1 MKTQRWLFLLVI
13 MILLAGFPLASA
25 HAQGWDK
32 PAKPGW
38 KDGEVKRGWIVS
50 KIHHMTLEEKVG
62 QLFMIQIYGQTPED
76 PNYEQTNLAEHR
88 GGKNFAEIINKY
100 HIGGVIYYNWNGNIG
115 MPLDAHQVQSL
126 SNGIQNISMKQKL
139 PIPLLIAT
147 DQEGGIVARVRT
159 PATEFPG
166 NMALGATR
174 SAKYAKETAQIMGSE
189 IRSLGINMDLAPDF
203 DVNVNPKNPV
213 IGVRSFSENPDLVS
227 KLGVSQVEGY
237 QSQNVIATAKHFP
250 GHGDTDVDSHF
261 GLPIIY
267 HDWKTLWNVDLK
279 PFRAGIKSGIG
290 AIMTAHIVV
299 PALDDSGMPATLSKP
314 IMTGLLRDKLDYN
327 GLVITDALGMSGANV
342 LPPDEVPVKA
352 FQAGA
357 DILLNPPDFPL
368 AYNAVLNAV
377 KNGEISKK
385 RLDESVYRILSAKMK
400 MGLFKDPY
408 VSSSELKQIGS
419 PEHLAVAKEITNK
432 SITLVK
438 NNNHILPLKNGQKVA
453 VMGPSGG
460 KPDMLAGLL
469 QEKGIQASSFATYTS
484 PTDDQ
489 IQEAV
494 SRSAD
499 ADVILVT
506 AYTANTNNAQQN
518 LVKSLLAEGKPV
530 VVASMRNPY
539 DLSVFPNI
547 DANILTYGNED
558 VSVKA
563 LARALVGEINPSGQ
577 LPVTIPGQRDYGFGL
592 SY

>member
-1 MKTQRWLFLLVI
+1 MKTQRWLLLLVVTV
-13 MILLAGFPLASA
+13 LLSGFPLASA
-25 HAQGWDK
+25 SAEGWSK
-32 PAKPGW
+32 PTKPGW
-38 KDGEVKRGWIVS
+38 KDGEAKNGWIVS
-50 KIHHMTLEEKVG
+50 KIQHMTLKEKVG
-62 QLFMIQIYGQTPED
+62 QLFMIQIYGQTPRD
-76 PNYEQTNLAEHR
+76 PNYEQTNLDENR

-115 MPLDAHQVQSL
+115 MPLDAKQVQSL
-126 SNGIQNISMKQKL
+126 SNGVQNIAMDQRM
-139 PIPLLIAT
+139 PIPMLIAT
-147 DQEGGIVARVRT
+147 DQEGGIVARVRK

-174 SAKYAKETAQIMGSE
+174 SAEYAKESAEIMGSE
-189 IRSLGINMDLAPDF
+189 IRALGINMDLAPDF

-227 KLGVSQVEGY
+227 ELGVAQVEGY
-237 QSQNVIATAKHFP
+237 QGQKVIATAKHFP

-261 GLPIIY
+261 GLPIIH
-267 HDWKTLWNVDLK
+267 HDWETLWNVDLK
-279 PFRAGIKSGIG
+279 PFRAGIQAGIG

-299 PALDDSGMPATLSKP
+299 PALDDSGLPATLSKP
-314 IMTGLLRDKLDYN
+314 IMTGLLRDKLGYN

-368 AYNAVLNAV
+368 AYNAVLDAV

-400 MGLFKDPY
+400 MGLFKNPY
-408 VSSSELKQIGS
+408 ISTEALAQIGS
-419 PEHLAVAKEITNK
+419 PEHLAAAEEMTNK

-438 NNNHILPLKNGQKVA
+438 NNNHILPLQKGQKVA
-453 VMGPSGG
+453 VMGPYGG
-460 KPDMLAGLL
+460 KPDMLASLL
-469 QEKGIQASSFATYTS
+469 QGKGVQASSFSTYTS
-484 PTDDQ
+484 PTDQQ
-489 IQEAV
+489 IKEAV

-506 AYTANTNNAQQN
+506 AYTANTNEAQQK
-518 LVKSLLAEGKPV
+518 LVQSLLATGKPV

-539 DLSVFPNI
+539 DLSVFPDI

-563 LARALVGEINPSGQ
+563 LARALVGEINPSGK
-577 LPVTIPGQRDYGFGL
+577 LPVTIPGQRDYGYGL